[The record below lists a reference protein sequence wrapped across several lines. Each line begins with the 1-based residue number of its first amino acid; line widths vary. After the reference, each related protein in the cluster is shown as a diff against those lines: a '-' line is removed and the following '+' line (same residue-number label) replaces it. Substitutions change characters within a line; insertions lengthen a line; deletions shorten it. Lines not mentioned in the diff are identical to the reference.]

1 MPNESEINCTIIIY
15 SECGYHL
22 NKIMDANKIEEMM
35 QKLFKKTNTI
45 LEEKISKTESSISN
59 IKSNINTVQDD
70 LKMTLIT

>member
-1 MPNESEINCTIIIY
+1 
-15 SECGYHL
+15 
-22 NKIMDANKIEEMM
+22 MDANKIEEMM
-35 QKLFKKTNTI
+35 LKLFKKTNTI

>member
-15 SECGYHL
+15 SKCGYHL